1 MLELSYIKLLT
12 QVLSAV
18 AFVDAADG
26 DPRAASQAISDA
38 LTLGRRAGGGMR
50 LSGLLSIALQGIT
63 LRALSLN
70 LHRLDARSL
79 ADLAGR
85 FGSAAGE
92 STPMIEG
99 YFDDFRRWYE
109 LAPTVLLYPD
119 AGLEEEVPEHIR
131 TLTAAE
137 IESASQEAIRAMHE
151 IEKKAR
157 EMFRREERF
166 WLEPNLEHE
175 NAAVAYVLSCLPT
188 AMTAPIVRNRTQLR
202 LAELHC
208 HVMLFKRQHNRFP
221 TSLAELG
228 NNVKNYD
235 PTTGGPYFYERVSE
249 QSYVLYS
256 LGTAETGRIDL
267 IYYPD
272 RYRQ

>member
-1 MLELSYIKLLT
+1 
-12 QVLSAV
+12 
-18 AFVDAADG
+18 
-26 DPRAASQAISDA
+26 
-38 LTLGRRAGGGMR
+38 
-50 LSGLLSIALQGIT
+50 
-63 LRALSLN
+63 
-70 LHRLDARSL
+70 
-79 ADLAGR
+79 
-85 FGSAAGE
+85 
-92 STPMIEG
+92 MIEG
-99 YFDDFRRWYE
+99 YFDDFRRWYG

-137 IESASQEAIRAMHE
+137 IESASQQAIRAMHE

-157 EMFRREERF
+157 EMFKREERF

-175 NAAVAYVLSCLPT
+175 NAAVAYVLSSLPT

-202 LAELHC
+202 LAEMHC

-221 TSLAELG
+221 ASLAELG
-228 NNVKNYD
+228 NDVKNYD
-235 PTTGGPYFYERVSE
+235 PTTGGPYFYERVSQ

-256 LGTAETGRIDL
+256 LGTVETGRIDL